1 MRFRIPNSVFLE
13 FASFNAGGNFRFVQ
27 FWLDDA
33 VWRLFKL
40 TGDWPIREY
49 FTSVINRCNHFVLQE
64 EYLSE
69 QEEMVKMLQIE
80 P

>member
-1 MRFRIPNSVFLE
+1 MQFCVPNSVFLE
-13 FASFNAGGNFRFVQ
+13 FASFDAGGNFLLVE
-27 FWLDDA
+27 FWVDDA
-33 VWRLFKL
+33 VLCLVKL

-49 FTSVINRCNHFVLQE
+49 FISVINRCNHFVLQE

-69 QEEMVKMLQIE
+69 QEEMVRILKVE